1 MCKSRNEWV
10 QGILTHCLCSLEEKD
25 DLNSAIEKVRVQE
38 VINLEKKYPD
48 LHKYDHICEFD
59 LKTKFKD
66 GDEIWAFN
74 NGIKNFRALC
84 GAGGYALV
92 RNGKV
97 IEADTVI
104 CS

>member
-48 LHKYDHICEFD
+48 LHKYD
-59 LKTKFKD
+59 
-66 GDEIWAFN
+66 AFQR
-74 NGIKNFRALC
+74 GIQTRGGSGTFRVA
-84 GAGGYALV
+84 Y
-92 RNGKV
+92 RQ
-97 IEADTVI
+97 
-104 CS
+104 